1 MKMVDG
7 AEVRLQ
13 AQPRV
18 GVEVAVIQVYCKWHK
33 QTLLRSA
40 YGEDANNNNPFM
52 VLFHWT

>member
-1 MKMVDG
+1 MVDG